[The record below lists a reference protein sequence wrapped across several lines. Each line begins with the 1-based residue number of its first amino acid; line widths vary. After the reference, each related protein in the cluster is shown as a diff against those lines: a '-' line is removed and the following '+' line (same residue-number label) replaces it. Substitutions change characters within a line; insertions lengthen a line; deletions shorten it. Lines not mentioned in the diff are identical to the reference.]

1 MLRRVLITLDAVG
14 GVWRYAIDVARGL
27 EVHDVACLLV
37 GFGPEPDAAQRA
49 ECGTQRIVLDARTA

>member
-27 EVHDVACLLV
+27 RSTTSTACSS
-37 GFGPEPDAAQRA
+37 GSARNRTPPSAPSAAA
-49 ECGTQRIVLDARTA
+49 AN